1 MKKIKESECHVPVKK
16 YEYMTIS
23 ECLLLTGIIEL
34 IQSWESESI
43 VDEDGLNDELFE
55 NERQIYINHIADLR
69 DILESVEKFYNL

>member
-16 YEYMTIS
+16 YENMTIS
-23 ECLLLTGIIEL
+23 ECLLLTGVIEL

-55 NERQIYINHIADLR
+55 NERQIYIDHIADLR

>member
-1 MKKIKESECHVPVKK
+1 
-16 YEYMTIS
+16 MTIS